1 MTLRMLIVA
10 AAAGILTI
18 TVGAQQQPTFRTAT
32 DAVVVEVSVRDR
44 ARPVTNLQ
52 PGDFEILDNG
62 VKQQAVQVSYDTL
75 PVDVTTILDV
85 SFSVTGNLLQ
95 RLSHA
100 VRQLMADLRPAD
112 RLKLVT
118 FNNRVS
124 RVMDFTA
131 DTDAVDR
138 AIQNSAAGGGS
149 SVWDALAVA
158 VASAPAPERR
168 QLVMIF
174 TDGADTSSVLTPVT
188 LTRVIE
194 RTNASIAAVVPN
206 SAFLGRMVPGTGG
219 EILRQLAAA
228 TGGQYIPVTSV
239 AQNLSA
245 TFQRVLSDF
254 RSAYVLHF
262 IPTGVETAGFHT
274 LTVAVRGKDDYVVK
288 ARRGYFR

>member
-1 MTLRMLIVA
+1 
-10 AAAGILTI
+10 
-18 TVGAQQQPTFRTAT
+18 
-32 DAVVVEVSVRDR
+32 
-44 ARPVTNLQ
+44 
-52 PGDFEILDNG
+52 
-62 VKQQAVQVSYDTL
+62 
-75 PVDVTTILDV
+75 
-85 SFSVTGNLLQ
+85 
-95 RLSHA
+95 
-100 VRQLMADLRPAD
+100 
-112 RLKLVT
+112 
-118 FNNRVS
+118 
-124 RVMDFTA
+124 MDFTA
-131 DTDAVDR
+131 DIGAVDR

-219 EILRQLAAA
+219 EILRQLAGV
-228 TGGQYIPVTSV
+228 TGGQYIPVTSIT
-239 AQNLSA
+239 QNLTS
-245 TFQRVLSDF
+245 TFQRVLNDF
-254 RSAYVLHF
+254 RSAYVVHF
-262 IPTGVETAGFHT
+262 IPAGVETAGFHT